1 MSLFRVYVD
10 GALFYH
16 PHMSKLAITD
26 ARIEEDAENIDS
38 MTLSA
43 PFNHPYLSS
52 IQPLASTIICKKGNT
67 IVFEGRAL
75 DNGTDFY
82 NTHTWTCESCLAYL
96 KDSIQPPYEYSGTLR
111 GLLERFVSIHNDA
124 VEEKKRF
131 AVGNITV
138 TDDNDYIAYS
148 NTDYSVTLDAIR
160 DKLIKT
166 HGGYLRIR
174 YVGNSKYLDYIAD
187 FDSLS
192 PQTVEYGKNLLDVK
206 IDRNHTERASV
217 LLPLG
222 AKDEATGERV
232 EITSVN
238 DGQNYIEDTA
248 AVAEIG
254 RIWRTEI
261 WEDVTIP
268 GNLLTKARVR
278 LSALAQGVTSMELT
292 IVDESDTGADIGD
305 IHAGMYVQCKSAP
318 HGIDGRYLCVGRTR
332 DYLNPAGNTITIGA
346 SGVKLT
352 GLSTKQNDTIS
363 AMEEEIIGQSSK
375 IEDISG
381 KVDDL
386 EETVDELGN
395 VDSLREEIRE
405 CYAEISRTS
414 EQIQS
419 TVRDNYLSK
428 DDLTTIQQDFQ
439 TAITQT
445 ASEIRMDFTAMNNE
459 LTENVSSNFALIEEY
474 IRFRGALIEL
484 GKVGNAFTAELS
496 NESLAFKENG
506 QEIAYISNQ
515 SLVITNA
522 EIRNRL
528 SLGTAARGLFD
539 FIPRETGNLSIQWR
553 DPTA

>member
-1 MSLFRVYVD
+1 M
-10 GALFYH
+10 
-16 PHMSKLAITD
+16 
-26 ARIEEDAENIDS
+26 
-38 MTLSA
+38 
-43 PFNHPYLSS
+43 
-52 IQPLASTIICKKGNT
+52 
-67 IVFEGRAL
+67 
-75 DNGTDFY
+75 
-82 NTHTWTCESCLAYL
+82 
-96 KDSIQPPYEYSGTLR
+96 
-111 GLLERFVSIHNDA
+111 
-124 VEEKKRF
+124 EEKKRF
-131 AVGNITV
+131 AVGNVTV
-138 TDDNDYIAYS
+138 IDNNDYVSYS
-148 NTDYSVTLDAIR
+148 NSDFSVTLDAIR

-166 HGGYLRIR
+166 HGGYLRVR
-174 YVGNSKYLDYIAD
+174 YVGGTKYLDYIAD

-192 PQTVEYGKNLLDVK
+192 PQTVEYGKNLLNVK
-206 IDRNHTERASV
+206 INRDHTDRASV

-222 AKDEATGERV
+222 AKDEETGERV
-232 EITSVN
+232 QITSVN
-238 DGQNYIEDTA
+238 GGKNYIVDEDA
-248 AVAEIG
+248 AADIG
-254 RIWRTEI
+254 MIWRTEI
-261 WEDVTIP
+261 WEDVTVP
-268 GNLLTKARVR
+268 GNLLTKAQSR
-278 LSALAQGVTSMELT
+278 LHDLAQGVTSMELT
-292 IVDESDTGADIGD
+292 IVDESDAGADIGD
-305 IHAGMYVQCKSAP
+305 IHAGMYVDCKSPP

-352 GLSTKQNDTIS
+352 GLSKKQNDTIS
-363 AMEEEIIGQSSK
+363 ALEENVLGYDSR

-386 EETVDELGN
+386 EETVDGLGN

-445 ASEIRMDFTAMNNE
+445 ASEIRMDFMAMNNE

-484 GKVGNAFTAELS
+484 GRVGNAFTAELS
-496 NESLAFKENG
+496 NESLSFKENG

-528 SLGTAARGLFD
+528 SLGTAARGWFD